1 MDYGIRKVLKEKELS
16 SGKIQMCKMGGSI
29 YAVLVYNKRGALID
43 SVCNICDGKSSKAML
58 LELNKEYQIRLDKLM
73 KGEDF

>member
-29 YAVLVYNKRGALID
+29 YAVLVYNTRGALID
-43 SVCNICDGKSSKAML
+43 SVCNVCDGKSSKEML
-58 LELNKEYQIRLDKLM
+58 LELNKEYRIRLDKLM